1 MTVTMKKILFLGLI
15 ISLIIISCIQQEV
28 KSPIEGVW
36 QQVGFSSVSGD
47 TVTNYKLPSPELG
60 SQIKTWSKNYFTFIG
75 TMKIDT
81 TDIDLYGSGTYTLN
95 GDKYEENIIYHNDK
109 TLIKTKYK
117 ALLEIRNDTLIQK
130 GVLLDD
136 WTLPRQYGIE
146 KYVRLD

>member
-1 MTVTMKKILFLGLI
+1 VTIKNILFLSLI
-15 ISLIIISCIQQEV
+15 ISLIIGSCTQKEV

-47 TVTNYKLPSPELG
+47 TVTNYKLPSPVFG

-75 TMKIDT
+75 IMKIDT

-109 TLIKTKYK
+109 TLIKTKFK

-130 GVLLDD
+130 GVLPDD
-136 WTLPRQYGIE
+136 WTLPRKYGIE
-146 KYVRLD
+146 KYVRLE